1 MTEDQIRGKI
11 NELQS
16 KAQSDQGLAPFEQ
29 QELADL
35 QQQLTDLST
44 AATQQAEA
52 TAASLPTGI
61 TQDNLSRFVETD
73 ADGNP
78 IVKVDATTNQQY
90 YDIREDLAGGE
101 ITDRR
106 LGLEGVNTGVTSAQL
121 TTRADAREKGFQG
134 DMRDDLA
141 GNFVTD
147 DRGRRGLVDQFGFD
161 TALGRT
167 KDIIADPTG
176 TMPAG
181 ARYDVQEIQADA
193 PGTIMDP
200 TTGQVAEQVDVTS
213 AVAEATKATNVAE
226 RSAQQYNAATAF
238 SEVAAEDM
246 QAAQF
251 ENDLRL
257 VQAQQE
263 EVEARSTVR
272 GQLGILMDD
281 FKGDQ
286 IPAWAS
292 ASVRKAEQIMAA
304 RGLGASTIAGRSI
317 AQAVQ
322 EAALPIAQRD
332 AATFAQFQQAN
343 FSARVQA
350 ELQNA
355 ANLLTRDIK
364 QFDADQQTAI
374 LNTQNRVQARFTD
387 QSEINTARKINAA
400 SVNQTQQFFANLQ
413 QSVENLNAQQETE
426 INRFNAQ
433 QSNAMSQFQATQQT
447 QRELFNAQNR
457 IVIEQANTTW
467 RRQVNTANTAAQNAK
482 NQFDALNVLN
492 RSNTALNNEMQI
504 YRDNADY
511 VFTASESEKTRAFNT
526 AALALQAQAANSRAD
541 NDTMLGLVKAG
552 SSILGGVLGNLVKT
566 SAGRGAASAFLGKI
580 PGLNLFFS

>member
-1 MTEDQIRGKI
+1 MNKFQLESRIRDFDEEIQKEGG
-11 NELQS
+11 LGP
-16 KAQSDQGLAPFEQ
+16 SDQAQYDNLKQ
-29 QELADL
+29 QLADL
-35 QQQLTDLST
+35 DT
-44 AATQQAEA
+44 AATKDAEA
-52 TAASLPTGI
+52 IQANLPAGVTS
-61 TQDNLSRFVETD
+61 DNLSRFVETD

-78 IVKVDATTNQQY
+78 IVKVDANTNQKY

-141 GNFVTD
+141 TNFVTD
-147 DRGRRGLVDQFGFD
+147 DRGRRGLVDPFGFD

-332 AATFAQFQQAN
+332 AATFAAFQQQN
-343 FSARVQA
+343 LSNRQQA

-526 AALALQAQAANSRAD
+526 AALALQAQAANGRAD

-566 SAGRGAASAFLGKI
+566 SEGRAAASTFLGNI